1 METRTEESTDAGA
14 PSFFPLAGWDA
25 ATRWN
30 AAAFDWMARGWQQW
44 LSLMTTLPPDTALSA
59 KATPQARTIE
69 ERPVARSEAKP
80 SPRVRAAAKS
90 PAKPKARRARG

>member
-1 METRTEESTDAGA
+1 MATRTESTDAGA
-14 PSFFPLAGWDA
+14 SPFFPLAGWDA

-30 AAAFDWMARGWQQW
+30 AAAFHWMAQGWQQW
-44 LSLMTTLPPDTALSA
+44 LSLMTTVPEDPALSA

-69 ERPVARSEAKP
+69 EGPVAQAEAKP

-90 PAKPKARRARG
+90 PARPKARRARG